1 MRSGRALSRILVLS
15 PHVSRHVGQ
24 VDWLDILLYVLVGL
38 HVVEVFKTPIIEDC
52 ITLLRFFSVL
62 LSKQQCKSGLS
73 AVFRLVIGNSNVLE
87 AVKLSLFFHL
97 HLVLAVVI
105 NIENVDDG
113 VCTSHKV
120 WVVGVDVSILNFNK
134 VFNHR
139 VGWLQLFVKQGIHH
153 LHYLFTQILES

>member
-1 MRSGRALSRILVLS
+1 
-15 PHVSRHVGQ
+15 
-24 VDWLDILLYVLVGL
+24 VDWLDILLDVLVGL

-52 ITLLRFFSVL
+52 LTLLSFFSIL

-73 AVFRLVIGNSNVLE
+73 AVLRLVIGNSNVLE

-105 NIENVDDG
+105 NIKNVDDG

-134 VFNHR
+134 VSNHR